1 VKKLIELFVNN
12 KRWAERMVHDDP
24 RFFADL
30 VAQQTPRYLWIGC
43 SDSRVPANEIVGLRP
58 GELFVHR
65 NVANIVSQTD
75 LNCLAVLQYA
85 IDVLH
90 VDDVIVCGHYG
101 CGGVRAAL
109 AGDQPGPVGQ
119 WLRPIVDIREKYR
132 TTLDLV
138 EESDRANLLCELNVR
153 EQVRQ
158 VAATTVLHE
167 AWRRGQAISIHG
179 LIYGLHNGRLR
190 DLDCSINGAE
200 AVDCVR
206 GTSPAA
212 MPPT

>member
-167 AWRRGQAISIHG
+167 AWRRGEAISIHG

-190 DLDCSINGAE
+190 DLDCSINGAV

-206 GTSPAA
+206 GTSPA